1 LWKVAIAFALTL
13 ALLYFEDQYFNIDG
27 LLMLAVSGISA
38 EVVFLGLMIL
48 MRELKVKYLLSI
60 WTKLRDDSD

>member
-1 LWKVAIAFALTL
+1 
-13 ALLYFEDQYFNIDG
+13 
-27 LLMLAVSGISA
+27 MLAVSGISA